1 MGEISVSSSRVGKTE
16 YTITFPFDI
25 EAGSVISISAGTGR
39 EIYVGFTHNH
49 ATTLNALVNAL
60 K

>member
-16 YTITFPFDI
+16 YTIIFPFDI
-25 EAGSVISISAGTGR
+25 EAGSVISISTGTGM
-39 EIYVGFTHNH
+39 IYVGFTNNH
-49 ATTLNALVNAL
+49 TTTLNALVNAL